1 MSGLQ
6 PTPLQ
11 EPVANLGFLNRGS
24 AEGTRIEMPQ
34 VLRGYGRESGCAL
47 PDFFLKSLFLK

>member
-47 PDFFLKSLFLK
+47 PDFFKNPYS